1 MQRFELPERME
12 WDISTDVLVVGGG
25 PAGICA
31 AIAAA
36 REGARV
42 LMIEQNGFSG
52 GMATAGLVG
61 PFMTCYDKTG
71 ETMILRGLFEEIVT
85 ALVER
90 GGAIHP
96 SEVFGGTPYTSWIKV
111 GHDHCTPFDA
121 EMLKKLLDDM
131 LTQAKVDIL
140 YHTSFLQPVCEDGRL
155 TGIVAMCREGSRTIG
170 AKVVIDCT
178 GDGDVAFRAGAP
190 FEKGNEMGVM
200 QPATM
205 FFRINHVDSEVL
217 EAEIEKNRDNF
228 YRKDGV
234 NYRSLH
240 WRVTQAREAGDWP
253 LDRVSVG
260 LYRCVRDDEW
270 AVNTSRVMGVDSTD
284 SESLTRGEITG
295 RRQVETIMRF
305 LRKYVPGCEDARLM
319 ASGST
324 LGIRESRHILGE
336 YRLTV
341 DDVLDGRV
349 TEDAIA
355 LCSNSVD
362 VHGRFGPTSNEY
374 VAVRSGSYYGIPYR
388 CLVPLGVDGLLVA
401 GRCLSADSEAAGA
414 VRVMPPCMCM
424 GQAAGTAAA
433 LAARHGIEPRHIDV
447 SELTAELKK
456 GGAYLP

>member
-1 MQRFELPERME
+1 MRRFELPKRME

-36 REGARV
+36 RGGARV
-42 LMIEQNGFSG
+42 LMIEQNGFAG

-71 ETMILRGLFEEIVT
+71 QTMVLRGLFEEIVT
-85 ALVER
+85 GLVER

-96 SEVFGGTPYTSWIKV
+96 SGVFGGTPYTSWITV

-121 EMLKKLLDDM
+121 EILKKLLDDM

-155 TGIVAMCREGSRTIG
+155 TGIVAMCREGCSTIG

-190 FEKGNEMGVM
+190 FEKGDEMGVM

-205 FFRINHVDSEVL
+205 FFRINHVDSEAL

-260 LYRCVRDDEW
+260 IYRCVRDDEW

-362 VHGRFGPTSNEY
+362 VHGRFGPASNEY
-374 VAVRSGSYYGIPYR
+374 VAVRNGNYYGIPYR
-388 CLVPLGVDGLLVA
+388 CLVPRGVDGLLVA

-433 LAARHGIEPRHIDV
+433 LAARHGIEPRNIDV
-447 SELTAELKK
+447 GELTAELKK
-456 GGAYLP
+456 CGAYLR